1 MHDVREL
8 VDIFLEAA
16 RLASVRI
23 MAVYRT
29 DFAVENKSDQSPV
42 TEADLAAETAILNHL
57 SENNVLIPIVSEES
71 VAAGI
76 IPDIDGSY
84 ILVDPLDGT
93 REFVNRNGE
102 FTVNIALIIEGEP
115 VLGVVLA
122 PALNEAFWG
131 MKGEGAY
138 MAPIGA
144 STGEIVSAAAPIE
157 VARPADGSGMKAVAS
172 RSHLSPETETFLS
185 ANAIADI
192 VSFGSSLKLCRL
204 AQGMADVYPR
214 LSPTNQWDIA
224 AGDAVLRAAG
234 GNIVTPACQTFQY
247 RAPKPLRASG
257 FLNSWFVAHGGL
269 DPARLVL

>member
-1 MHDVREL
+1 MNDVREL

-16 RLASVRI
+16 RLASADI
-23 MAVYRT
+23 MAIYGT
-29 DFAVENKSDQSPV
+29 DFVVESKSDQSPV

-57 SENNVLIPIVSEES
+57 SDNSVLIPIVSEES
-71 VAAGI
+71 VAAGV
-76 IPDIDGSY
+76 IPDIDESY

-102 FTVNIALIIEGEP
+102 FTVNIALIVDGEP
-115 VLGVVLA
+115 VLGVVLV

-131 MKGEGAY
+131 MKGAGAF

-144 STGEIVSAAAPIE
+144 SADEIVSAATPIK
-157 VARPADGSGMKAVAS
+157 VAYPVDERGMRAVAS
-172 RSHLSPETETFLS
+172 RSHLSPETEEFLS
-185 ANAIADI
+185 ANPIAEI
-192 VSFGSSLKLCRL
+192 VNFGSSLKLCRL

-234 GNIVTPACQTFQY
+234 GSIVTPERETFQY
-247 RAPKPLRASG
+247 RAPKPLRARG
-257 FLNSWFVAHGGL
+257 FLNSWFIAHGGV